1 MELRKKEVDMSL
13 KNKGRGRTRSVI
25 FKVLSWAFGIPLA
38 LIAIAALACVWLHAT
53 ADLGEPEFVPSQ
65 VPVVQVNDSLRRWGS
80 SSLRIDPDG
89 LYEMRVYGGPF
100 ERGEAIGKLGED
112 LLYQQEKAFADK
124 LFEMVPS
131 SRYRAFLHYFITI
144 FNRRMGAS
152 VPLEYRQEIKAMS
165 ASCTHEFDEF
175 GSPYERQMQYHSAHD
190 IGHVMQDYMLVGCTS
205 FAVWGRES
213 ADSSLLM
220 ARNFDF
226 YMGEE
231 FAKNKLVLFEKPDSG
246 YAYVSVTWPGMLG
259 VVSGMN
265 TQGLAVTIN
274 ASKLEV
280 PSSSATP
287 ISILVKSIL
296 QYASNI
302 EEAETIAAS
311 FKTFVCESILVGSAN
326 DGRAVIIEKTP
337 SAMGI
342 YSPEGDYASSRMT
355 AASSA
360 NMVSQL
366 GGAVES
372 VRQGVASPSAAD
384 VSSHGCGS
392 GTGRL
397 ADFSYGNSAAS
408 SGKAAESVRRGV
420 ASSSTAE
427 GSSHGCGSGT
437 GWLADSSSGDSVASS
452 GKAAESVRRGV
463 VSSSAADVSSHG
475 CGSGTGWLADFSSGN
490 SVTSSSGAVESVRQG
505 VASSSTAN
513 VATHGC
519 GSGSGRLAD
528 FSSGNSA
535 ASSGGASAVT
545 RIICTNHYQSDRF
558 RDDPVNVEN
567 IRVSDSGYRY
577 RRVQQL
583 LDSLGSI
590 DYLKAAAVLRDIRGV
605 DGEDVGYCNDL
616 SINQMLAMHSVIF
629 KPAEKKIWVSTSPW
643 QFGKFVCFDLDEVF
657 GEEGLSTRS
666 VRGDGLSDS
675 AAHFT
680 GVPGQATHSGSRN
693 LSSGEESAHFAS
705 VDVNQRTCGAGSA
718 SHLDSRSL
726 SSGEESAH
734 FTRVDVNQRTCGSGS
749 ARHLVCTLAVDSGFS
764 DDEMSIPAD
773 KFLETEAFRNVLKF
787 KAMQQTLV
795 TASKSRREVPADS
808 LALFVSWNPSY
819 YGTYVSVAS
828 YLESLG
834 KNAEADEYYRRA
846 LTCPMKLSERQHLE
860 TRLRGR

>member
-1 MELRKKEVDMSL
+1 MSS
-13 KNKGRGRTRSVI
+13 KNKGRTRTRSVI

-65 VPVVQVNDSLRRWGS
+65 VPMVQVNDSLRRWGS

-89 LYEMRVYGGPF
+89 LYEMRVCGGPF
-100 ERGEAIGKLGED
+100 ERGEAIGKLGAD

-144 FNRRMGAS
+144 FNRRLGAS

-165 ASCTHEFDEF
+165 ASCTHEFDDF

-231 FAKNKLVLFEKPDSG
+231 FAKNKLVLFEQPDSG

-302 EEAETIAAS
+302 EEAETIASS

-342 YSPEGDYASSRMT
+342 YSPEGGSESSSMT
-355 AASSA
+355 
-360 NMVSQL
+360 
-366 GGAVES
+366 
-372 VRQGVASPSAAD
+372 
-384 VSSHGCGS
+384 
-392 GTGRL
+392 
-397 ADFSYGNSAAS
+397 
-408 SGKAAESVRRGV
+408 V
-420 ASSSTAE
+420 ASSSTAD
-427 GSSHGCGSGT
+427 GASHGC
-437 GWLADSSSGDSVASS
+437 D
-452 GKAAESVRRGV
+452 
-463 VSSSAADVSSHG
+463 
-475 CGSGTGWLADFSSGN
+475 
-490 SVTSSSGAVESVRQG
+490 
-505 VASSSTAN
+505 
-513 VATHGC
+513 
-519 GSGSGRLAD
+519 SGSGRLAD

-535 ASSGGASAVT
+535 ASLDEASVVT
-545 RIICTNHYQSDRF
+545 RVICTNHYQSDRF

-657 GEEGLSTRS
+657 GE
-666 VRGDGLSDS
+666 GDESRNSSSEHAQL
-675 AAHFT
+675 T
-680 GVPGQATHSGSRN
+680 GV
-693 LSSGEESAHFAS
+693 L
-705 VDVNQRTCGAGSA
+705 
-718 SHLDSRSL
+718 
-726 SSGEESAH
+726 
-734 FTRVDVNQRTCGSGS
+734 GS
-749 ARHLVCTLAVDSGFS
+749 ARHFGCTLAGDSGFS

-787 KAMQQTLV
+787 KAMQQTLA

-846 LTCPMKLSERQHLE
+846 LSCPMKLSERQHLE

>member
-1 MELRKKEVDMSL
+1 MSL

-89 LYEMRVYGGPF
+89 LYEMRVCGGPF

-302 EEAETIAAS
+302 EEAETIASS

-342 YSPEGDYASSRMT
+342 YSLDGDYASSRMT
-355 AASSA
+355 TASSA

-384 VSSHGCGS
+384 GSPHGCGS

-397 ADFSYGNSAAS
+397 ADS
-408 SGKAAESVRRGV
+408 
-420 ASSSTAE
+420 
-427 GSSHGCGSGT
+427 
-437 GWLADSSSGDSVASS
+437 
-452 GKAAESVRRGV
+452 
-463 VSSSAADVSSHG
+463 
-475 CGSGTGWLADFSSGN
+475 
-490 SVTSSSGAVESVRQG
+490 
-505 VASSSTAN
+505 
-513 VATHGC
+513 
-519 GSGSGRLAD
+519 
-528 FSSGNSA
+528 SSGNSA

-577 RRVQQL
+577 KRVQQL

-705 VDVNQRTCGAGSA
+705 VDV
-718 SHLDSRSL
+718 D
-726 SSGEESAH
+726 
-734 FTRVDVNQRTCGSGS
+734 QRTCGSGS
-749 ARHLVCTLAVDSGFS
+749 ARRLRCTLAGDSGFS

-787 KAMQQTLV
+787 KAMQQTLA

-860 TRLRGR
+860 TQLRGR

>member
-1 MELRKKEVDMSL
+1 MSL

-89 LYEMRVYGGPF
+89 LYEMRVCGGPF

-302 EEAETIAAS
+302 EEAETIASS

-342 YSPEGDYASSRMT
+342 YSLDGDYASSRMT
-355 AASSA
+355 TASSA

-384 VSSHGCGS
+384 GSPHGCGS

-397 ADFSYGNSAAS
+397 ADS
-408 SGKAAESVRRGV
+408 
-420 ASSSTAE
+420 
-427 GSSHGCGSGT
+427 
-437 GWLADSSSGDSVASS
+437 
-452 GKAAESVRRGV
+452 
-463 VSSSAADVSSHG
+463 
-475 CGSGTGWLADFSSGN
+475 
-490 SVTSSSGAVESVRQG
+490 
-505 VASSSTAN
+505 
-513 VATHGC
+513 
-519 GSGSGRLAD
+519 
-528 FSSGNSA
+528 SSGNSA

-705 VDVNQRTCGAGSA
+705 VDVDQRTCEAGSA

-734 FTRVDVNQRTCGSGS
+734 FARVDVDQRTCGAGSASHSDSRNLSSCDDCAHFASVDVDQRTCGAGS
-749 ARHLVCTLAVDSGFS
+749 ARHLGCTLVGDSGFS

-787 KAMQQTLV
+787 KAMQQTLA

-860 TRLRGR
+860 TQLRGR

>member
-89 LYEMRVYGGPF
+89 LYEMRVCGSPF

-302 EEAETIAAS
+302 EEAETIASS

-342 YSPEGDYASSRMT
+342 YSPDGDYASSRMT
-355 AASSA
+355 
-360 NMVSQL
+360 
-366 GGAVES
+366 
-372 VRQGVASPSAAD
+372 
-384 VSSHGCGS
+384 
-392 GTGRL
+392 
-397 ADFSYGNSAAS
+397 
-408 SGKAAESVRRGV
+408 
-420 ASSSTAE
+420 
-427 GSSHGCGSGT
+427 
-437 GWLADSSSGDSVASS
+437 
-452 GKAAESVRRGV
+452 
-463 VSSSAADVSSHG
+463 
-475 CGSGTGWLADFSSGN
+475 
-490 SVTSSSGAVESVRQG
+490 
-505 VASSSTAN
+505 
-513 VATHGC
+513 
-519 GSGSGRLAD
+519 
-528 FSSGNSA
+528 A

-666 VRGDGLSDS
+666 VSADGLSDS

-693 LSSGEESAHFAS
+693 LSSGEESAHF
-705 VDVNQRTCGAGSA
+705 
-718 SHLDSRSL
+718 
-726 SSGEESAH
+726 
-734 FTRVDVNQRTCGSGS
+734 TRVDVNQRTCGSGS
-749 ARHLVCTLAVDSGFS
+749 ASHSDSRSLSSGEESVHVASVDVDQRTCGSGSASHSDSRNLSSCDDCAHFARVDVDQRTCEAGSASHSDSMSLSSCEESAHVASVDVNQRTYGSGSARHSGCTLAGDSGFS

-860 TRLRGR
+860 TQLRGR

>member
-1 MELRKKEVDMSL
+1 MSS

-89 LYEMRVYGGPF
+89 LYEMRVCGGPF
-100 ERGEAIGKLGED
+100 ERGEAIGKLGAD

-144 FNRRMGAS
+144 FNRRLGAS

-165 ASCTHEFDEF
+165 ASCTHEFDGF
-175 GSPYERQMQYHSAHD
+175 GNPYERQMQYHSAHD

-213 ADSSLLM
+213 ADSSLLI

-265 TQGLAVTIN
+265 TEGLAVTIN

-337 SAMGI
+337 SAMDV
-342 YSPEGDYASSRMT
+342 YSTCLSSSDKMD
-355 AASSA
+355 SS
-360 NMVSQL
+360 L
-366 GGAVES
+366 DEAVES
-372 VRQGVASPSAAD
+372 
-384 VSSHGCGS
+384 C
-392 GTGRL
+392 
-397 ADFSYGNSAAS
+397 
-408 SGKAAESVRRGV
+408 RRGV
-420 ASSSTAE
+420 ASSSATYGFTTE
-427 GSSHGCGSGT
+427 CGPQSGL
-437 GWLADSSSGDSVASS
+437 LADCS
-452 GKAAESVRRGV
+452 
-463 VSSSAADVSSHG
+463 VSSRGEAV
-475 CGSGTGWLADFSSGN
+475 GSC
-490 SVTSSSGAVESVRQG
+490 RQG
-505 VASSSTAN
+505 VASST
-513 VATHGC
+513 
-519 GSGSGRLAD
+519 
-528 FSSGNSA
+528 
-535 ASSGGASAVT
+535 ASSVSSLDEASAVN
-545 RIICTNHYQSDRF
+545 RVICTNHYQSDRF

-657 GEEGLSTRS
+657 GE
-666 VRGDGLSDS
+666 GDESSNSSSEYAQL
-675 AAHFT
+675 T
-680 GVPGQATHSGSRN
+680 GV
-693 LSSGEESAHFAS
+693 
-705 VDVNQRTCGAGSA
+705 
-718 SHLDSRSL
+718 
-726 SSGEESAH
+726 
-734 FTRVDVNQRTCGSGS
+734 SGS
-749 ARHLVCTLAVDSGFS
+749 ARHFGLTLAGDSGFS

-773 KFLETEAFRNVLKF
+773 KFLETEAFRNILKF
-787 KAMQQTLV
+787 KAMQQTLA

-819 YGTYVSVAS
+819 YGTYVAVAT

-834 KNAEADEYYRRA
+834 KISDADDYYRRA
-846 LTCPMKLSERQHLE
+846 LSCPMKLSERQHLE
-860 TRLRGR
+860 TRLNGR

>member
-1 MELRKKEVDMSL
+1 MSL

-89 LYEMRVYGGPF
+89 LYEMRVCGGPF

-165 ASCTHEFDEF
+165 ASCTHEFDDF

-337 SAMGI
+337 SAMGF
-342 YSPEGDYASSRMT
+342 YSPEGDSESSRMT

-372 VRQGVASPSAAD
+372 VRQGVASSSAAD
-384 VSSHGCGS
+384 GSPHGCGS

-397 ADFSYGNSAAS
+397 ADS
-408 SGKAAESVRRGV
+408 
-420 ASSSTAE
+420 
-427 GSSHGCGSGT
+427 
-437 GWLADSSSGDSVASS
+437 
-452 GKAAESVRRGV
+452 
-463 VSSSAADVSSHG
+463 
-475 CGSGTGWLADFSSGN
+475 
-490 SVTSSSGAVESVRQG
+490 
-505 VASSSTAN
+505 
-513 VATHGC
+513 
-519 GSGSGRLAD
+519 
-528 FSSGNSA
+528 SSGNSA
-535 ASSGGASAVT
+535 ASLGEASVVT
-545 RIICTNHYQSDRF
+545 RVICTNHYQSDRF

-657 GEEGLSTRS
+657 GEEGLSTRGVS
-666 VRGDGLSDS
+666 GDGLSDS

-680 GVPGQATHSGSRN
+680 GVSGQATHSGSRN
-693 LSSGEESAHFAS
+693 LSSGEESVHVAS

-749 ARHLVCTLAVDSGFS
+749 ASHLGCTLVGDSGFS

-787 KAMQQTLV
+787 KSMQQTLV

-860 TRLRGR
+860 TQLRGR

>member
-1 MELRKKEVDMSL
+1 MSS
-13 KNKGRGRTRSVI
+13 KNKGRTRTRSVI

-65 VPVVQVNDSLRRWGS
+65 VPVVQVNDSLRLWGS

-89 LYEMRVYGGPF
+89 LYEMRVCGGPF

-144 FNRRMGAS
+144 FNRRLGAS

-165 ASCTHEFDEF
+165 ASCTHEFDDF

-205 FAVWGRES
+205 FAVLGRES

-265 TQGLAVTIN
+265 TEGLAVTIN

-302 EEAETIAAS
+302 EEAEKIAAS

-342 YSPEGDYASSRMT
+342 YSPEGGSESSRMT
-355 AASSA
+355 AASS
-360 NMVSQL
+360 
-366 GGAVES
+366 
-372 VRQGVASPSAAD
+372 SAAD
-384 VSSHGCGS
+384 GASHGCGP
-392 GTGRL
+392 
-397 ADFSYGNSAAS
+397 
-408 SGKAAESVRRGV
+408 
-420 ASSSTAE
+420 
-427 GSSHGCGSGT
+427 
-437 GWLADSSSGDSVASS
+437 
-452 GKAAESVRRGV
+452 
-463 VSSSAADVSSHG
+463 
-475 CGSGTGWLADFSSGN
+475 
-490 SVTSSSGAVESVRQG
+490 
-505 VASSSTAN
+505 
-513 VATHGC
+513 
-519 GSGSGRLAD
+519 GSGRLAD

-535 ASSGGASAVT
+535 ASSGGASSSVRQGVASSSAADVSSHECGSGTGWLADSSSENSAASLRGTSAVT

-558 RDDPVNVEN
+558 RNDPVNVEN

-590 DYLKAAAVLRDIRGV
+590 DYLKAAAVLRDISGV

-629 KPAEKKIWVSTSPW
+629 KPDEKKIWVSTSPW

-657 GEEGLSTRS
+657 GEWGLSTRG

-680 GVPGQATHSGSRN
+680 GVSGQATHSGYRN

-705 VDVNQRTCGAGSA
+705 VDVDQRVYGSGSA
-718 SHLDSRSL
+718 SHL
-726 SSGEESAH
+726 G
-734 FTRVDVNQRTCGSGS
+734 
-749 ARHLVCTLAVDSGFS
+749 CTLFGDSEFS

-773 KFLETEAFRNVLKF
+773 KFLETEAFRNILKF

-834 KNAEADEYYRRA
+834 KNAEADEYYLRA

>member
-1 MELRKKEVDMSL
+1 MSS
-13 KNKGRGRTRSVI
+13 KNKGRTRTRSVI

-38 LIAIAALACVWLHAT
+38 LIAIAALACVCLHAT
-53 ADLGEPEFVPSQ
+53 ADLGEPEFVPTQ

-80 SSLRIDPDG
+80 STLRIDPDG
-89 LYEMRVYGGPF
+89 LYEMRVCGGPF
-100 ERGEAIGKLGED
+100 ERGEAIGKLGAD

-144 FNRRMGAS
+144 FNRRLGAS

-342 YSPEGDYASSRMT
+342 YSPVGGSESSRMT
-355 AASSA
+355 VASSA
-360 NMVSQL
+360 NMDSSL
-366 GGAVES
+366 DGAVES
-372 VRQGVASPSAAD
+372 VRQGVSSSSAAD
-384 VSSHGCGS
+384 GASHVCGS
-392 GTGRL
+392 GTGCL
-397 ADFSYGNSAAS
+397 S
-408 SGKAAESVRRGV
+408 
-420 ASSSTAE
+420 
-427 GSSHGCGSGT
+427 
-437 GWLADSSSGDSVASS
+437 DSSPESSVAS
-452 GKAAESVRRGV
+452 
-463 VSSSAADVSSHG
+463 
-475 CGSGTGWLADFSSGN
+475 L
-490 SVTSSSGAVESVRQG
+490 
-505 VASSSTAN
+505 
-513 VATHGC
+513 
-519 GSGSGRLAD
+519 
-528 FSSGNSA
+528 
-535 ASSGGASAVT
+535 GGASAVT

-657 GEEGLSTRS
+657 GE
-666 VRGDGLSDS
+666 GDASRNSFSEYAQL
-675 AAHFT
+675 T
-680 GVPGQATHSGSRN
+680 GVSGTATHSDSKN
-693 LSSGEESAHFAS
+693 QSSGEESTLFAS
-705 VDVNQRTCGAGSA
+705 VDVNQRVCGAGSA
-718 SHLDSRSL
+718 THSDSRSL

-734 FTRVDVNQRTCGSGS
+734 FARVDVDQRTCEAGS
-749 ARHLVCTLAVDSGFS
+749 ACHFGCTLAGDSGFS

-773 KFLETEAFRNVLKF
+773 KFLRTEAFRNVLKF

-819 YGTYVSVAS
+819 YGTYVAVAT

-834 KNAEADEYYRRA
+834 KISEADEYYRRA
-846 LTCPMKLSERQHLE
+846 LSCPMKLSERQHLE
-860 TRLRGR
+860 TRLNGR

>member
-1 MELRKKEVDMSL
+1 MSL
-13 KNKGRGRTRSVI
+13 KNKGRTRTRSVI

-89 LYEMRVYGGPF
+89 LYEMRVCGGPF
-100 ERGEAIGKLGED
+100 ERGEAIGKLGAD
-112 LLYQQEKAFADK
+112 LLYQQEKAFANK

-144 FNRRMGAS
+144 FNRRLGAS

-165 ASCTHEFDEF
+165 ASCTHEFDDF

-337 SAMGI
+337 SAMDV
-342 YSPEGDYASSRMT
+342 YST
-355 AASSA
+355 C
-360 NMVSQL
+360 L
-366 GGAVES
+366 
-372 VRQGVASPSAAD
+372 
-384 VSSHGCGS
+384 
-392 GTGRL
+392 
-397 ADFSYGNSAAS
+397 
-408 SGKAAESVRRGV
+408 
-420 ASSSTAE
+420 SSSDKM
-427 GSSHGCGSGT
+427 
-437 GWLADSSSGDSVASS
+437 DSSLD
-452 GKAAESVRRGV
+452 E
-463 VSSSAADVSSHG
+463 
-475 CGSGTGWLADFSSGN
+475 
-490 SVTSSSGAVESVRQG
+490 
-505 VASSSTAN
+505 
-513 VATHGC
+513 
-519 GSGSGRLAD
+519 
-528 FSSGNSA
+528 
-535 ASSGGASAVT
+535 AVT

-583 LDSLGSI
+583 LDSLGTI

-605 DGEDVGYCNDL
+605 DGENVGYCNDL

-657 GEEGLSTRS
+657 GE
-666 VRGDGLSDS
+666 GDASRNSSSEYAQL
-675 AAHFT
+675 T
-680 GVPGQATHSGSRN
+680 GVSGSATHSDSEN
-693 LSSGEESAHFAS
+693 QSSGEESAHFAR
-705 VDVNQRTCGAGSA
+705 VDVDQRTCEAGSA
-718 SHLDSRSL
+718 THSDSRSL

-734 FTRVDVNQRTCGSGS
+734 FARVDVDHRICGAGS
-749 ARHLVCTLAVDSGFS
+749 ARHFGCTLARDSGFS

-773 KFLETEAFRNVLKF
+773 KFLGTEAFRNVLKF
-787 KAMQQTLV
+787 KAMQQMLA
-795 TASKSRREVPADS
+795 TASKSRREVPSDS

-828 YLESLG
+828 YLEYLG
-834 KNAEADEYYRRA
+834 KNAEADDYYRRA

>member
-1 MELRKKEVDMSL
+1 MSL

-89 LYEMRVYGGPF
+89 LYEMRVCGGPF

-337 SAMGI
+337 SAMGV
-342 YSPEGDYASSRMT
+342 YSPGGGSEFGRMT
-355 AASSA
+355 VASSA

-372 VRQGVASPSAAD
+372 VRQGVA
-384 VSSHGCGS
+384 
-392 GTGRL
+392 
-397 ADFSYGNSAAS
+397 
-408 SGKAAESVRRGV
+408 
-420 ASSSTAE
+420 
-427 GSSHGCGSGT
+427 
-437 GWLADSSSGDSVASS
+437 
-452 GKAAESVRRGV
+452 
-463 VSSSAADVSSHG
+463 SSSAADVSSHG
-475 CGSGTGWLADFSSGN
+475 CGSGTGWLADFSSGD
-490 SVTSSSGAVESVRQG
+490 S
-505 VASSSTAN
+505 VAS
-513 VATHGC
+513 
-519 GSGSGRLAD
+519 LD
-528 FSSGNSA
+528 E
-535 ASSGGASAVT
+535 ASVVT
-545 RIICTNHYQSDRF
+545 RVICTNHYQSDRF

-657 GEEGLSTRS
+657 GEEGLSTRGVS
-666 VRGDGLSDS
+666 GDGLSDS

-693 LSSGEESAHFAS
+693 LSSGEESAHFAR
-705 VDVNQRTCGAGSA
+705 VDVDQRTCGSGSA

-726 SSGEESAH
+726 SSGDDCAH
-734 FTRVDVNQRTCGSGS
+734 FARVDVDQRTCGAGS
-749 ARHLVCTLAVDSGFS
+749 ASHLGCTLVGDSGFS

-773 KFLETEAFRNVLKF
+773 KFLGTEAFRNVLKF
-787 KAMQQTLV
+787 KAMQQTLA

>member
-1 MELRKKEVDMSL
+1 MSL

-89 LYEMRVYGGPF
+89 LYEMRVCGGPF

-337 SAMGI
+337 SAMGV
-342 YSPEGDYASSRMT
+342 YSPEGGYASSRMT
-355 AASSA
+355 TASSA

-366 GGAVES
+366 GGAVGS

-384 VSSHGCGS
+384 GSPHGCGS

-397 ADFSYGNSAAS
+397 ADFS
-408 SGKAAESVRRGV
+408 
-420 ASSSTAE
+420 
-427 GSSHGCGSGT
+427 
-437 GWLADSSSGDSVASS
+437 
-452 GKAAESVRRGV
+452 
-463 VSSSAADVSSHG
+463 
-475 CGSGTGWLADFSSGN
+475 
-490 SVTSSSGAVESVRQG
+490 
-505 VASSSTAN
+505 
-513 VATHGC
+513 
-519 GSGSGRLAD
+519 
-528 FSSGNSA
+528 SGNSA
-535 ASSGGASAVT
+535 ASLDEASVVT
-545 RIICTNHYQSDRF
+545 RVICTNHYQSDRF

-657 GEEGLSTRS
+657 GEEGLSTRGVS
-666 VRGDGLSDS
+666 GDGLSDS

-680 GVPGQATHSGSRN
+680 GVSGQATHSGSRN
-693 LSSGEESAHFAS
+693 LSSGEESVHVAS

-749 ARHLVCTLAVDSGFS
+749 ASHLGCTLVGDSGFS

-787 KAMQQTLV
+787 KSMQQTLV

-860 TRLRGR
+860 TQLRGR

>member
-1 MELRKKEVDMSL
+1 MSS
-13 KNKGRGRTRSVI
+13 KNKGRTRTRSVI

-89 LYEMRVYGGPF
+89 LYEMRVCGGPF

-165 ASCTHEFDEF
+165 ASCTHEFDDF

-342 YSPEGDYASSRMT
+342 YSPDRDYASSRMT

-384 VSSHGCGS
+384 GSPHGCGS

-397 ADFSYGNSAAS
+397 ADFS
-408 SGKAAESVRRGV
+408 
-420 ASSSTAE
+420 
-427 GSSHGCGSGT
+427 
-437 GWLADSSSGDSVASS
+437 SGDRAASS

-475 CGSGTGWLADFSSGN
+475 CGSGTGWLADFSSGS
-490 SVTSSSGAVESVRQG
+490 SVTSSGGAVESVRQG

-657 GEEGLSTRS
+657 GEEGLSTRGVS
-666 VRGDGLSDS
+666 ADGLSDS

-705 VDVNQRTCGAGSA
+705 VDVDQRTCGAGSA
-718 SHLDSRSL
+718 SHSDSRNL
-726 SSGEESAH
+726 SSCDDCAH
-734 FTRVDVNQRTCGSGS
+734 FTRADVNQRTCEAGSASHSDSMSLSSCEESAHVASVDVDQRTYGSGS
-749 ARHLVCTLAVDSGFS
+749 ARHSGCTLAGDSGFS

-834 KNAEADEYYRRA
+834 KKAEADEYYRRA

-860 TRLRGR
+860 TQLRGR

>member
-1 MELRKKEVDMSL
+1 MSL
-13 KNKGRGRTRSVI
+13 KNKGRTRTRSVI

-89 LYEMRVYGGPF
+89 LYEMRVCGGPF

-342 YSPEGDYASSRMT
+342 YSPEGGYASSRMT

-360 NMVSQL
+360 NMDSSL
-366 GGAVES
+366 GGPVES
-372 VRQGVASPSAAD
+372 VRQ
-384 VSSHGCGS
+384 
-392 GTGRL
+392 
-397 ADFSYGNSAAS
+397 
-408 SGKAAESVRRGV
+408 
-420 ASSSTAE
+420 
-427 GSSHGCGSGT
+427 
-437 GWLADSSSGDSVASS
+437 
-452 GKAAESVRRGV
+452 GV
-463 VSSSAADVSSHG
+463 VSSSAADGSPHG

-490 SVTSSSGAVESVRQG
+490 S
-505 VASSSTAN
+505 
-513 VATHGC
+513 
-519 GSGSGRLAD
+519 
-528 FSSGNSA
+528 A
-535 ASSGGASAVT
+535 ASLDEASVVT
-545 RIICTNHYQSDRF
+545 RVICTNHYQSDRF

-657 GEEGLSTRS
+657 GEEGLSTRGVS
-666 VRGDGLSDS
+666 GDGLSDS

-693 LSSGEESAHFAS
+693 LSSGEESVHVASVDVDQRTCGAGSASHSDSRNLSSGEESAHFTR
-705 VDVNQRTCGAGSA
+705 VDVNQRTCGSGSA

-749 ARHLVCTLAVDSGFS
+749 ASHLGCTLVGDSGFS

-787 KAMQQTLV
+787 KSMQQTLV

-860 TRLRGR
+860 TQLRGR

>member
-1 MELRKKEVDMSL
+1 MSL

-89 LYEMRVYGGPF
+89 LYEMRVCGGPF

-302 EEAETIAAS
+302 EEAETIASS

-342 YSPEGDYASSRMT
+342 YSLDGDYASSRMT
-355 AASSA
+355 TASSA

-384 VSSHGCGS
+384 GSPHGCGS

-397 ADFSYGNSAAS
+397 ADS
-408 SGKAAESVRRGV
+408 
-420 ASSSTAE
+420 
-427 GSSHGCGSGT
+427 
-437 GWLADSSSGDSVASS
+437 
-452 GKAAESVRRGV
+452 
-463 VSSSAADVSSHG
+463 
-475 CGSGTGWLADFSSGN
+475 
-490 SVTSSSGAVESVRQG
+490 
-505 VASSSTAN
+505 
-513 VATHGC
+513 
-519 GSGSGRLAD
+519 
-528 FSSGNSA
+528 SSGNSA

-545 RIICTNHYQSDRF
+545 RIICTNHYQSDGF

-693 LSSGEESAHFAS
+693 LSSGEESVHVAS
-705 VDVNQRTCGAGSA
+705 VDVDQRTCEAGSASHSDSRNLSSCDDCAHFARVDVDQRTCGAGSA
-718 SHLDSRSL
+718 SHSDSRNL
-726 SSGEESAH
+726 SSCDDCAH
-734 FTRVDVNQRTCGSGS
+734 FASVDVDQRTCGAGS
-749 ARHLVCTLAVDSGFS
+749 ARHLGCTLVGDSGFS

-787 KAMQQTLV
+787 KAMQQTLA

-860 TRLRGR
+860 TQLRGR

>member
-1 MELRKKEVDMSL
+1 MSS
-13 KNKGRGRTRSVI
+13 KNKGRTRTRSVI

-89 LYEMRVYGGPF
+89 LYEMRVCGGPF
-100 ERGEAIGKLGED
+100 ERGEAIGKLGAD

-131 SRYRAFLHYFITI
+131 SRYRTFLHYFITI
-144 FNRRMGAS
+144 FNRRLGAS

-342 YSPEGDYASSRMT
+342 YSPEGGSESSRMT
-355 AASSA
+355 VASSA
-360 NMVSQL
+360 NMDSSL
-366 GGAVES
+366 DGAVES
-372 VRQGVASPSAAD
+372 VRQGVVSSSAAD
-384 VSSHGCGS
+384 
-392 GTGRL
+392 
-397 ADFSYGNSAAS
+397 
-408 SGKAAESVRRGV
+408 
-420 ASSSTAE
+420 
-427 GSSHGCGSGT
+427 GSSHGCGSETRPSPWFESCRNYG
-437 GWLADSSSGDSVASS
+437 ASH
-452 GKAAESVRRGV
+452 V
-463 VSSSAADVSSHG
+463 
-475 CGSGTGWLADFSSGN
+475 CGSGTGCLSDSSPE
-490 SVTSSSGAVESVRQG
+490 SS
-505 VASSSTAN
+505 VAS
-513 VATHGC
+513 
-519 GSGSGRLAD
+519 L
-528 FSSGNSA
+528 
-535 ASSGGASAVT
+535 GGASAVT
-545 RIICTNHYQSDRF
+545 RVICTNHYQSDRF
-558 RDDPVNVEN
+558 RNDPVNVEN

-629 KPAEKKIWVSTSPW
+629 KPDEKKIWVSTSPW
-643 QFGKFVCFDLDEVF
+643 QFGKFVCFDLDEIF
-657 GEEGLSTRS
+657 GEEGCPRKSRLEVENKCSDEADYPCNSPKVDEPLVDWDS
-666 VRGDGLSDS
+666 VADDS
-675 AAHFT
+675 FIDDD
-680 GVPGQATHSGSRN
+680 
-693 LSSGEESAHFAS
+693 S
-705 VDVNQRTCGAGSA
+705 VVNA
-718 SHLDSRSL
+718 
-726 SSGEESAH
+726 
-734 FTRVDVNQRTCGSGS
+734 
-749 ARHLVCTLAVDSGFS
+749 GFS

-787 KAMQQTLV
+787 KAMQQTLA
-795 TASKSRREVPADS
+795 TASKSSREVPADS
-808 LALFVSWNPSY
+808 LSLFVSWNPSY

-846 LTCPMKLSERQHLE
+846 LSCPMKLSERQHLE

>member
-1 MELRKKEVDMSL
+1 MSS
-13 KNKGRGRTRSVI
+13 KNKGRGRNRSVI

-53 ADLGEPEFVPSQ
+53 ADLGEPEFVSSQ
-65 VPVVQVNDSLRRWGS
+65 IPVVQVNDSLRRWGS

-100 ERGEAIGKLGED
+100 ERGEAIGKLGAD

-144 FNRRMGAS
+144 FNRRLGAS

-205 FAVWGRES
+205 FAVWGKES

-302 EEAETIAAS
+302 EEAETIAES

-342 YSPEGDYASSRMT
+342 YSPEGGSESSRMT
-355 AASSA
+355 VAYSA
-360 NMVSQL
+360 NMDFSL
-366 GGAVES
+366 DEAVES
-372 VRQGVASPSAAD
+372 VRQGVAPSSAAD
-384 VSSHGCGS
+384 GASHGCGS
-392 GTGRL
+392 WTGRL
-397 ADFSYGNSAAS
+397 
-408 SGKAAESVRRGV
+408 
-420 ASSSTAE
+420 T
-427 GSSHGCGSGT
+427 
-437 GWLADSSSGDSVASS
+437 DSSESSVAS
-452 GKAAESVRRGV
+452 A
-463 VSSSAADVSSHG
+463 
-475 CGSGTGWLADFSSGN
+475 
-490 SVTSSSGAVESVRQG
+490 
-505 VASSSTAN
+505 
-513 VATHGC
+513 
-519 GSGSGRLAD
+519 
-528 FSSGNSA
+528 
-535 ASSGGASAVT
+535 GGASAVT
-545 RIICTNHYQSDRF
+545 RVICTNHYQSDRF

-583 LDSLGSI
+583 LDSLGTI

-657 GEEGLSTRS
+657 GDEGLSSRD

-675 AAHFT
+675 AAHFI
-680 GVPGQATHSGSRN
+680 GVSGQTTHSDSRN
-693 LSSGEESAHFAS
+693 IYSGEESAHFAR

-718 SHLDSRSL
+718 
-726 SSGEESAH
+726 
-734 FTRVDVNQRTCGSGS
+734 
-749 ARHLVCTLAVDSGFS
+749 RHLGCTLVGDSGFS

-787 KAMQQTLV
+787 KAMQQTLA

-860 TRLRGR
+860 TRLCGR

>member
-1 MELRKKEVDMSL
+1 MSS
-13 KNKGRGRTRSVI
+13 KNKGRGGNRSVI

-89 LYEMRVYGGPF
+89 LYEMRVCGGPF
-100 ERGEAIGKLGED
+100 ERGEAIGKLGAD

-131 SRYRAFLHYFITI
+131 RRYRAFLHYFITI
-144 FNRRMGAS
+144 FNRRLGAS

-165 ASCTHEFDEF
+165 ASCTHEFDDF

-205 FAVWGRES
+205 FAVWGKES

-265 TQGLAVTIN
+265 TEGLAVTIN

-302 EEAETIAAS
+302 EEAEKIAAS

-337 SAMGI
+337 SEMGA
-342 YSPEGDYASSRMT
+342 YAS
-355 AASSA
+355 
-360 NMVSQL
+360 
-366 GGAVES
+366 
-372 VRQGVASPSAAD
+372 
-384 VSSHGCGS
+384 
-392 GTGRL
+392 
-397 ADFSYGNSAAS
+397 
-408 SGKAAESVRRGV
+408 
-420 ASSSTAE
+420 
-427 GSSHGCGSGT
+427 
-437 GWLADSSSGDSVASS
+437 GDARV
-452 GKAAESVRRGV
+452 
-463 VSSSAADVSSHG
+463 
-475 CGSGTGWLADFSSGN
+475 
-490 SVTSSSGAVESVRQG
+490 
-505 VASSSTAN
+505 
-513 VATHGC
+513 
-519 GSGSGRLAD
+519 
-528 FSSGNSA
+528 
-535 ASSGGASAVT
+535 
-545 RIICTNHYQSDRF
+545 ICTNHYQSDRF

-583 LDSLGSI
+583 LDSLGTI

-657 GEEGLSTRS
+657 GEEGVLA
-666 VRGDGLSDS
+666 GD
-675 AAHFT
+675 A
-680 GVPGQATHSGSRN
+680 
-693 LSSGEESAHFAS
+693 
-705 VDVNQRTCGAGSA
+705 
-718 SHLDSRSL
+718 
-726 SSGEESAH
+726 
-734 FTRVDVNQRTCGSGS
+734 
-749 ARHLVCTLAVDSGFS
+749 GFS

-773 KFLETEAFRNVLKF
+773 KFLESEAFRNVLKF

-808 LALFVSWNPSY
+808 LSLFVSWNPSY
-819 YGTYVSVAS
+819 YGTYVAVAS

-834 KNAEADEYYRRA
+834 KTAEAAEYYRRA

-860 TRLRGR
+860 TRLRGS

>member
-1 MELRKKEVDMSL
+1 MSS
-13 KNKGRGRTRSVI
+13 KNKGRTRTRSVI

-89 LYEMRVYGGPF
+89 LYEMRVCGGPF

-144 FNRRMGAS
+144 FNRRLGAS

-326 DGRAVIIEKTP
+326 DGRAVVIEKTP

-342 YSPEGDYASSRMT
+342 YSPEGVSESSRMT
-355 AASSA
+355 VASSA
-360 NMVSQL
+360 NILSSL
-366 GGAVES
+366 DGAVES
-372 VRQGVASPSAAD
+372 VRQGVSSSSAAD
-384 VSSHGCGS
+384 GSSHVCGS

-397 ADFSYGNSAAS
+397 ADS
-408 SGKAAESVRRGV
+408 
-420 ASSSTAE
+420 
-427 GSSHGCGSGT
+427 
-437 GWLADSSSGDSVASS
+437 
-452 GKAAESVRRGV
+452 
-463 VSSSAADVSSHG
+463 
-475 CGSGTGWLADFSSGN
+475 SSGN
-490 SVTSSSGAVESVRQG
+490 SV
-505 VASSSTAN
+505 AS
-513 VATHGC
+513 
-519 GSGSGRLAD
+519 L
-528 FSSGNSA
+528 
-535 ASSGGASAVT
+535 GGASAVT
-545 RIICTNHYQSDRF
+545 RVICTNHYQSDRF

-629 KPAEKKIWVSTSPW
+629 KPDEKKIWVSTSPW

-657 GEEGLSTRS
+657 GE
-666 VRGDGLSDS
+666 GDESRNSSSEYAQL
-675 AAHFT
+675 T
-680 GVPGQATHSGSRN
+680 GVSGSATHSDSKN
-693 LSSGEESAHFAS
+693 QSSGEESAPVAS
-705 VDVNQRTCGAGSA
+705 VDVNQRTYGAGSA
-718 SHLDSRSL
+718 R
-726 SSGEESAH
+726 H
-734 FTRVDVNQRTCGSGS
+734 FG
-749 ARHLVCTLAVDSGFS
+749 CTLAGDSGLS

-773 KFLETEAFRNVLKF
+773 KFLGTEAFRNILKF
-787 KAMQQTLV
+787 KAMQQSLA
-795 TASKSRREVPADS
+795 TASKSRREVPSDS

>member
-1 MELRKKEVDMSL
+1 
-13 KNKGRGRTRSVI
+13 
-25 FKVLSWAFGIPLA
+25 
-38 LIAIAALACVWLHAT
+38 
-53 ADLGEPEFVPSQ
+53 
-65 VPVVQVNDSLRRWGS
+65 
-80 SSLRIDPDG
+80 
-89 LYEMRVYGGPF
+89 MRVCGGPF
-100 ERGEAIGKLGED
+100 ERGEAIGKLGAD

-144 FNRRMGAS
+144 FNRRLGAS

-165 ASCTHEFDEF
+165 ASCTHEFDDF

-205 FAVWGRES
+205 FAVWGKES

-326 DGRAVIIEKTP
+326 DGRAVVIEKTP

-342 YSPEGDYASSRMT
+342 YSPEGCSESSRMT
-355 AASSA
+355 VASSA
-360 NMVSQL
+360 NMVSSL
-366 GGAVES
+366 GGA
-372 VRQGVASPSAAD
+372 
-384 VSSHGCGS
+384 SS
-392 GTGRL
+392 
-397 ADFSYGNSAAS
+397 
-408 SGKAAESVRRGV
+408 
-420 ASSSTAE
+420 
-427 GSSHGCGSGT
+427 
-437 GWLADSSSGDSVASS
+437 
-452 GKAAESVRRGV
+452 
-463 VSSSAADVSSHG
+463 
-475 CGSGTGWLADFSSGN
+475 
-490 SVTSSSGAVESVRQG
+490 
-505 VASSSTAN
+505 
-513 VATHGC
+513 
-519 GSGSGRLAD
+519 
-528 FSSGNSA
+528 
-535 ASSGGASAVT
+535 VT

-657 GEEGLSTRS
+657 C
-666 VRGDGLSDS
+666 D
-675 AAHFT
+675 A
-680 GVPGQATHSGSRN
+680 
-693 LSSGEESAHFAS
+693 
-705 VDVNQRTCGAGSA
+705 
-718 SHLDSRSL
+718 
-726 SSGEESAH
+726 
-734 FTRVDVNQRTCGSGS
+734 
-749 ARHLVCTLAVDSGFS
+749 GFS
-764 DDEMSIPAD
+764 DDELSIPAD

-787 KAMQQTLV
+787 KAMQLTLA

-808 LALFVSWNPSY
+808 LALFVSLNPSY

>member
-1 MELRKKEVDMSL
+1 MSS
-13 KNKGRGRTRSVI
+13 KNKGRTRTRSVI

-89 LYEMRVYGGPF
+89 LYEMRVCGGPF
-100 ERGEAIGKLGED
+100 ERGEAIGKLGAD

-144 FNRRMGAS
+144 FNRRLGAS

-213 ADSSLLM
+213 ADSSLLI

-265 TQGLAVTIN
+265 TEGLAVTIN

-337 SAMGI
+337 SDMGI
-342 YSPEGDYASSRMT
+342 YSPDGGSESSRMT
-355 AASSA
+355 VASSA
-360 NMVSQL
+360 NM
-366 GGAVES
+366 
-372 VRQGVASPSAAD
+372 
-384 VSSHGCGS
+384 
-392 GTGRL
+392 
-397 ADFSYGNSAAS
+397 
-408 SGKAAESVRRGV
+408 
-420 ASSSTAE
+420 
-427 GSSHGCGSGT
+427 
-437 GWLADSSSGDSVASS
+437 DSSLDG
-452 GKAAESVRRGV
+452 
-463 VSSSAADVSSHG
+463 
-475 CGSGTGWLADFSSGN
+475 
-490 SVTSSSGAVESVRQG
+490 
-505 VASSSTAN
+505 
-513 VATHGC
+513 
-519 GSGSGRLAD
+519 
-528 FSSGNSA
+528 
-535 ASSGGASAVT
+535 AVT
-545 RIICTNHYQSDRF
+545 RVICTNHYQSDRF
-558 RDDPVNVEN
+558 RNDPVNVEN

-605 DGEDVGYCNDL
+605 DGEEVGYCNDL

-657 GEEGLSTRS
+657 GEEGVLA
-666 VRGDGLSDS
+666 GD
-675 AAHFT
+675 A
-680 GVPGQATHSGSRN
+680 
-693 LSSGEESAHFAS
+693 
-705 VDVNQRTCGAGSA
+705 
-718 SHLDSRSL
+718 
-726 SSGEESAH
+726 
-734 FTRVDVNQRTCGSGS
+734 
-749 ARHLVCTLAVDSGFS
+749 GFS
-764 DDEMSIPAD
+764 DDELSIPAD
-773 KFLETEAFRNVLKF
+773 NFLETEAFRNVLKF
-787 KAMQQTLV
+787 KAMQQTLA

-808 LALFVSWNPSY
+808 LSLFASWNPSY
-819 YGTYVSVAS
+819 YGTYVAVAS

-834 KNAEADEYYRRA
+834 KTAEAAEYYRRA
-846 LTCPMKLSERQHLE
+846 LTCPMKLSELQHLE
-860 TRLRGR
+860 SRLRGR

>member
-1 MELRKKEVDMSL
+1 MSL

-89 LYEMRVYGGPF
+89 LYEMRVCGGPF

-246 YAYVSVTWPGMLG
+246 YAYVSVTWPGILG

-302 EEAETIAAS
+302 EEAETIASS

-342 YSPEGDYASSRMT
+342 YSLDGDYASSRMT
-355 AASSA
+355 AASYA

-372 VRQGVASPSAAD
+372 VRQGVASSSAAD
-384 VSSHGCGS
+384 
-392 GTGRL
+392 
-397 ADFSYGNSAAS
+397 
-408 SGKAAESVRRGV
+408 
-420 ASSSTAE
+420 

-437 GWLADSSSGDSVASS
+437 
-452 GKAAESVRRGV
+452 
-463 VSSSAADVSSHG
+463 
-475 CGSGTGWLADFSSGN
+475 
-490 SVTSSSGAVESVRQG
+490 
-505 VASSSTAN
+505 
-513 VATHGC
+513 
-519 GSGSGRLAD
+519 GRLAD

-577 RRVQQL
+577 KRVQQL

-605 DGEDVGYCNDL
+605 VGEDVGYCNDW

-705 VDVNQRTCGAGSA
+705 VDVDQRTCEAGSASHSDSRNLSSCDDCAHFASVDVDQRTCGAGSA
-718 SHLDSRSL
+718 
-726 SSGEESAH
+726 
-734 FTRVDVNQRTCGSGS
+734 
-749 ARHLVCTLAVDSGFS
+749 RHLGCTLVGDSGFS

-787 KAMQQTLV
+787 KAMQQTLA

-860 TRLRGR
+860 TQLRGR

>member
-1 MELRKKEVDMSL
+1 MSL
-13 KNKGRGRTRSVI
+13 KNKGRGKTRSVI

-89 LYEMRVYGGPF
+89 LYEMRVCGGPF

-337 SAMGI
+337 SAMGV
-342 YSPEGDYASSRMT
+342 YSPDGDYASSRMT
-355 AASSA
+355 TASSA
-360 NMVSQL
+360 NMDSSL
-366 GGAVES
+366 GGPVES

-384 VSSHGCGS
+384 GSPHGCGS

-397 ADFSYGNSAAS
+397 ADFSSGNSA
-408 SGKAAESVRRGV
+408 
-420 ASSSTAE
+420 
-427 GSSHGCGSGT
+427 
-437 GWLADSSSGDSVASS
+437 ASS

-475 CGSGTGWLADFSSGN
+475 CGSGTGRLADFSSES
-490 SVTSSSGAVESVRQG
+490 SVTSSGGAVESVRQG
-505 VASSSTAN
+505 LASSSTAN

-519 GSGSGRLAD
+519 GSGS
-528 FSSGNSA
+528 NSA
-535 ASSGGASAVT
+535 ASLDEASVVT
-545 RIICTNHYQSDRF
+545 RVICTNHYQSDRF

-680 GVPGQATHSGSRN
+680 GVPGQATHSDFRN
-693 LSSGEESAHFAS
+693 LSSCDDCAHFAR
-705 VDVNQRTCGAGSA
+705 VDVDQRTCEAGSA
-718 SHLDSRSL
+718 SHL
-726 SSGEESAH
+726 G
-734 FTRVDVNQRTCGSGS
+734 
-749 ARHLVCTLAVDSGFS
+749 CTLVGDSGFS

-787 KAMQQTLV
+787 KAMQQTLA

-834 KNAEADEYYRRA
+834 KKAEADEYYRRA

>member
-1 MELRKKEVDMSL
+1 MSL
-13 KNKGRGRTRSVI
+13 KNMGRGINRSVI

-65 VPVVQVNDSLRRWGS
+65 VPVVQVNDSLRQWGS

-89 LYEMRVYGGPF
+89 LYEMRVCGGPF

-144 FNRRMGAS
+144 FNRRLGAS

-165 ASCTHEFDEF
+165 ASCTHEFDDF
-175 GSPYERQMQYHSAHD
+175 GNPYERQMQYHSAHD

-205 FAVWGRES
+205 FAVWGKES

-302 EEAETIAAS
+302 EEAEKIAAS

-337 SAMGI
+337 SDMGV
-342 YSPEGDYASSRMT
+342 YAAGFSSSE
-355 AASSA
+355 SS
-360 NMVSQL
+360 L

-372 VRQGVASPSAAD
+372 GRQGVVSSSATD
-384 VSSHGCGS
+384 DSSHGCGS
-392 GTGRL
+392 GTGL
-397 ADFSYGNSAAS
+397 
-408 SGKAAESVRRGV
+408 
-420 ASSSTAE
+420 
-427 GSSHGCGSGT
+427 
-437 GWLADSSSGDSVASS
+437 LADSSSESSVAS
-452 GKAAESVRRGV
+452 A
-463 VSSSAADVSSHG
+463 
-475 CGSGTGWLADFSSGN
+475 
-490 SVTSSSGAVESVRQG
+490 
-505 VASSSTAN
+505 
-513 VATHGC
+513 
-519 GSGSGRLAD
+519 
-528 FSSGNSA
+528 
-535 ASSGGASAVT
+535 GGASAVT
-545 RIICTNHYQSDRF
+545 RVICTNHYQSDRF

-583 LDSLGSI
+583 LDSLGTI

-657 GEEGLSTRS
+657 GE
-666 VRGDGLSDS
+666 GDASRNSSSEYAQL
-675 AAHFT
+675 T
-680 GVPGQATHSGSRN
+680 GVSGSATHSDSKN
-693 LSSGEESAHFAS
+693 QSSCEASTHFAS
-705 VDVNQRTCGAGSA
+705 VDVNQR
-718 SHLDSRSL
+718 
-726 SSGEESAH
+726 
-734 FTRVDVNQRTCGSGS
+734 VYGSGS
-749 ARHLVCTLAVDSGFS
+749 TRHSGCALVGDSGFS

-795 TASKSRREVPADS
+795 TASKSRREVTADS

-834 KNAEADEYYRRA
+834 KNAEAAEYYRRA

-860 TRLRGR
+860 TRLNGR

>member
-1 MELRKKEVDMSL
+1 MSS
-13 KNKGRGRTRSVI
+13 KNKGRTRTRSVI
-25 FKVLSWAFGIPLA
+25 FKVLSWVFGIPLA

-89 LYEMRVYGGPF
+89 LYEMRVCGGPF
-100 ERGEAIGKLGED
+100 ERGDAIGKLGAE
-112 LLYQQEKAFADK
+112 LLYEQEKAFADK

-144 FNRRMGAS
+144 FNRRLGAS

-165 ASCTHEFDEF
+165 ASCTHEFDDF

-246 YAYVSVTWPGMLG
+246 YSYVSVTWPGMLG

-265 TQGLAVTIN
+265 TEGLAVTIN

-337 SAMGI
+337 SDMGV
-342 YSPEGDYASSRMT
+342 YSAGGSR
-355 AASSA
+355 
-360 NMVSQL
+360 V
-366 GGAVES
+366 
-372 VRQGVASPSAAD
+372 
-384 VSSHGCGS
+384 
-392 GTGRL
+392 
-397 ADFSYGNSAAS
+397 
-408 SGKAAESVRRGV
+408 
-420 ASSSTAE
+420 
-427 GSSHGCGSGT
+427 
-437 GWLADSSSGDSVASS
+437 
-452 GKAAESVRRGV
+452 
-463 VSSSAADVSSHG
+463 
-475 CGSGTGWLADFSSGN
+475 
-490 SVTSSSGAVESVRQG
+490 
-505 VASSSTAN
+505 
-513 VATHGC
+513 
-519 GSGSGRLAD
+519 
-528 FSSGNSA
+528 
-535 ASSGGASAVT
+535 
-545 RIICTNHYQSDRF
+545 ICTNHYQSDRF

-583 LDSLGSI
+583 LDSLGTI

-629 KPAEKKIWVSTSPW
+629 KPVEKKIWVSTSPW

-657 GEEGLSTRS
+657 GE
-666 VRGDGLSDS
+666 GDASRNSSSEYAQL
-675 AAHFT
+675 T
-680 GVPGQATHSGSRN
+680 GVSGTATHSR
-693 LSSGEESAHFAS
+693 
-705 VDVNQRTCGAGSA
+705 
-718 SHLDSRSL
+718 
-726 SSGEESAH
+726 
-734 FTRVDVNQRTCGSGS
+734 
-749 ARHLVCTLAVDSGFS
+749 CTLVGDSGFS
-764 DDEMSIPAD
+764 DDEMSIPED

-787 KAMQQTLV
+787 KAMQQTLA
-795 TASKSRREVPADS
+795 TASKSRREVPADLLS
-808 LALFVSWNPSY
+808 LFVSWNPSY

-846 LTCPMKLSERQHLE
+846 LSCPMKLSERQHLE

>member
-1 MELRKKEVDMSL
+1 MSL

-38 LIAIAALACVWLHAT
+38 LIAIAVLACVWLHAT

-89 LYEMRVYGGPF
+89 LYEMRVCGGPF

-337 SAMGI
+337 SAMGV
-342 YSPEGDYASSRMT
+342 YSPAGDYASSRMT
-355 AASSA
+355 
-360 NMVSQL
+360 
-366 GGAVES
+366 
-372 VRQGVASPSAAD
+372 
-384 VSSHGCGS
+384 
-392 GTGRL
+392 
-397 ADFSYGNSAAS
+397 
-408 SGKAAESVRRGV
+408 
-420 ASSSTAE
+420 
-427 GSSHGCGSGT
+427 
-437 GWLADSSSGDSVASS
+437 
-452 GKAAESVRRGV
+452 
-463 VSSSAADVSSHG
+463 
-475 CGSGTGWLADFSSGN
+475 
-490 SVTSSSGAVESVRQG
+490 
-505 VASSSTAN
+505 
-513 VATHGC
+513 
-519 GSGSGRLAD
+519 
-528 FSSGNSA
+528 A

-657 GEEGLSTRS
+657 GEEGLSTRGVS
-666 VRGDGLSDS
+666 GDGLSDS

-693 LSSGEESAHFAS
+693 LSSGEESVHVAS

-726 SSGEESAH
+726 SSGEESVHVAS
-734 FTRVDVNQRTCGSGS
+734 VDVDQRTCGAGS
-749 ARHLVCTLAVDSGFS
+749 ARHLRCTLAGDSGFS

-787 KAMQQTLV
+787 KSMQQTLV

>member
-1 MELRKKEVDMSL
+1 MSL

-38 LIAIAALACVWLHAT
+38 LIAIAVLACVWLHAT

-89 LYEMRVYGGPF
+89 LYEMRVCGGPF

-131 SRYRAFLHYFITI
+131 SKYRAFLHYFITI

-342 YSPEGDYASSRMT
+342 YSPGGDYASSRMT

-360 NMVSQL
+360 NMDSSL
-366 GGAVES
+366 GGPVES
-372 VRQGVASPSAAD
+372 VRQGVVSSSAAD
-384 VSSHGCGS
+384 GSSHGCGS

-397 ADFSYGNSAAS
+397 AD
-408 SGKAAESVRRGV
+408 
-420 ASSSTAE
+420 
-427 GSSHGCGSGT
+427 
-437 GWLADSSSGDSVASS
+437 SSSGD
-452 GKAAESVRRGV
+452 
-463 VSSSAADVSSHG
+463 
-475 CGSGTGWLADFSSGN
+475 
-490 SVTSSSGAVESVRQG
+490 
-505 VASSSTAN
+505 
-513 VATHGC
+513 
-519 GSGSGRLAD
+519 
-528 FSSGNSA
+528 SA

-680 GVPGQATHSGSRN
+680 GVSGQATHSGSRN
-693 LSSGEESAHFAS
+693 LSSGEESVHVAS
-705 VDVNQRTCGAGSA
+705 VDVNQRTCEAGSA

-726 SSGEESAH
+726 SSCDDCAH
-734 FTRVDVNQRTCGSGS
+734 FARVDVDQRTCGAGS

-773 KFLETEAFRNVLKF
+773 RFLETEAFRNVLKF
-787 KAMQQTLV
+787 KAMQQTLA

-834 KNAEADEYYRRA
+834 KKAEADEYYRRA

-860 TRLRGR
+860 TQLRGR

>member
-1 MELRKKEVDMSL
+1 MSL

-89 LYEMRVYGGPF
+89 LYEMRVCGGPF

-342 YSPEGDYASSRMT
+342 YSPEGDSESSRMT

-384 VSSHGCGS
+384 GS
-392 GTGRL
+392 P
-397 ADFSYGNSAAS
+397 
-408 SGKAAESVRRGV
+408 
-420 ASSSTAE
+420 
-427 GSSHGCGSGT
+427 
-437 GWLADSSSGDSVASS
+437 
-452 GKAAESVRRGV
+452 
-463 VSSSAADVSSHG
+463 HG
-475 CGSGTGWLADFSSGN
+475 CGSGTGWLADFSSGD
-490 SVTSSSGAVESVRQG
+490 S
-505 VASSSTAN
+505 VAS
-513 VATHGC
+513 
-519 GSGSGRLAD
+519 LD
-528 FSSGNSA
+528 E
-535 ASSGGASAVT
+535 ASVVT
-545 RIICTNHYQSDRF
+545 RVICTNHYQSDRF

-657 GEEGLSTRS
+657 GEEGLSTRGVS
-666 VRGDGLSDS
+666 GDGLSDS

-693 LSSGEESAHFAS
+693 LSSGEESVHVAS
-705 VDVNQRTCGAGSA
+705 
-718 SHLDSRSL
+718 
-726 SSGEESAH
+726 
-734 FTRVDVNQRTCGSGS
+734 VDVNQRTCGSGS
-749 ARHLVCTLAVDSGFS
+749 ATHLDSKSLSSGEESAHFARVDVDQRTCGAGSASHLGCTLVGDSGFS

-787 KAMQQTLV
+787 KSMQQTLV

>member
-1 MELRKKEVDMSL
+1 MSS
-13 KNKGRGRTRSVI
+13 KNKGRSRTRSVI

-89 LYEMRVYGGPF
+89 LYEMRVCGGPF
-100 ERGEAIGKLGED
+100 ERGEAIGKLGAE
-112 LLYQQEKAFADK
+112 LLYEQEKAFADK

-144 FNRRMGAS
+144 FNRRLGAS

-231 FAKNKLVLFEKPDSG
+231 FAKNKLVLFEKPNSG

-337 SAMGI
+337 SAMDV
-342 YSPEGDYASSRMT
+342 YS
-355 AASSA
+355 
-360 NMVSQL
+360 
-366 GGAVES
+366 
-372 VRQGVASPSAAD
+372 
-384 VSSHGCGS
+384 
-392 GTGRL
+392 TGL
-397 ADFSYGNSAAS
+397 
-408 SGKAAESVRRGV
+408 
-420 ASSSTAE
+420 SSSDKM
-427 GSSHGCGSGT
+427 
-437 GWLADSSSGDSVASS
+437 DSSLD
-452 GKAAESVRRGV
+452 E
-463 VSSSAADVSSHG
+463 
-475 CGSGTGWLADFSSGN
+475 
-490 SVTSSSGAVESVRQG
+490 
-505 VASSSTAN
+505 
-513 VATHGC
+513 
-519 GSGSGRLAD
+519 
-528 FSSGNSA
+528 
-535 ASSGGASAVT
+535 AVT
-545 RIICTNHYQSDRF
+545 RVICTNHYQSDRF

-583 LDSLGSI
+583 LDSLGTI

-657 GEEGLSTRS
+657 GE
-666 VRGDGLSDS
+666 GDASRNSSSEYAQL
-675 AAHFT
+675 T
-680 GVPGQATHSGSRN
+680 GVSGSATHSR
-693 LSSGEESAHFAS
+693 
-705 VDVNQRTCGAGSA
+705 
-718 SHLDSRSL
+718 
-726 SSGEESAH
+726 
-734 FTRVDVNQRTCGSGS
+734 
-749 ARHLVCTLAVDSGFS
+749 CTIVGDSGFS

-787 KAMQQTLV
+787 KTMQQTLAM
-795 TASKSRREVPADS
+795 ASKSRREVPADS
-808 LALFVSWNPSY
+808 LSLFVSWNPSY
-819 YGTYVSVAS
+819 YGTYVSVAL

>member
-1 MELRKKEVDMSL
+1 MSL

-89 LYEMRVYGGPF
+89 LYEMRVCGGPF

-231 FAKNKLVLFEKPDSG
+231 FAKNKLVLFEEPDSG

-337 SAMGI
+337 SAMGV
-342 YSPEGDYASSRMT
+342 YSPEGDSESSRMT

-384 VSSHGCGS
+384 GSPHGCGS

-397 ADFSYGNSAAS
+397 ADS
-408 SGKAAESVRRGV
+408 
-420 ASSSTAE
+420 
-427 GSSHGCGSGT
+427 
-437 GWLADSSSGDSVASS
+437 
-452 GKAAESVRRGV
+452 
-463 VSSSAADVSSHG
+463 
-475 CGSGTGWLADFSSGN
+475 
-490 SVTSSSGAVESVRQG
+490 
-505 VASSSTAN
+505 
-513 VATHGC
+513 
-519 GSGSGRLAD
+519 
-528 FSSGNSA
+528 SSGNSA

-545 RIICTNHYQSDRF
+545 RIICTNHYQSDCF

-693 LSSGEESAHFAS
+693 LSSAEESVHVAS
-705 VDVNQRTCGAGSA
+705 VDV
-718 SHLDSRSL
+718 D
-726 SSGEESAH
+726 
-734 FTRVDVNQRTCGSGS
+734 QRTCGSGS
-749 ARHLVCTLAVDSGFS
+749 ARRLRCTLAGDSGFS

-787 KAMQQTLV
+787 KAMQQTLA

>member
-1 MELRKKEVDMSL
+1 MSL

-89 LYEMRVYGGPF
+89 LYEMRVCGGPF

-302 EEAETIAAS
+302 EEAETIASS

-337 SAMGI
+337 SAMGV
-342 YSPEGDYASSRMT
+342 YSPDGDYASSRMT
-355 AASSA
+355 
-360 NMVSQL
+360 V
-366 GGAVES
+366 
-372 VRQGVASPSAAD
+372 
-384 VSSHGCGS
+384 
-392 GTGRL
+392 
-397 ADFSYGNSAAS
+397 
-408 SGKAAESVRRGV
+408 
-420 ASSSTAE
+420 
-427 GSSHGCGSGT
+427 
-437 GWLADSSSGDSVASS
+437 
-452 GKAAESVRRGV
+452 
-463 VSSSAADVSSHG
+463 
-475 CGSGTGWLADFSSGN
+475 
-490 SVTSSSGAVESVRQG
+490 
-505 VASSSTAN
+505 
-513 VATHGC
+513 
-519 GSGSGRLAD
+519 
-528 FSSGNSA
+528 

-693 LSSGEESAHFAS
+693 LSSGEESAHFA
-705 VDVNQRTCGAGSA
+705 
-718 SHLDSRSL
+718 
-726 SSGEESAH
+726 
-734 FTRVDVNQRTCGSGS
+734 RVDVDQRTCGSGS
-749 ARHLVCTLAVDSGFS
+749 ASHLGCTLAGDSGFS

-787 KAMQQTLV
+787 KAMQQTLA

>member
-1 MELRKKEVDMSL
+1 MSL

-89 LYEMRVYGGPF
+89 LYEMRVCGGPF

-337 SAMGI
+337 SAMGV
-342 YSPEGDYASSRMT
+342 YSPDGGYASSRMT

-360 NMVSQL
+360 NMVSSL
-366 GGAVES
+366 DGASSS

-384 VSSHGCGS
+384 GSPHGCGS

-397 ADFSYGNSAAS
+397 ADS
-408 SGKAAESVRRGV
+408 
-420 ASSSTAE
+420 
-427 GSSHGCGSGT
+427 
-437 GWLADSSSGDSVASS
+437 
-452 GKAAESVRRGV
+452 
-463 VSSSAADVSSHG
+463 
-475 CGSGTGWLADFSSGN
+475 
-490 SVTSSSGAVESVRQG
+490 
-505 VASSSTAN
+505 
-513 VATHGC
+513 
-519 GSGSGRLAD
+519 
-528 FSSGNSA
+528 SSGNSA
-535 ASSGGASAVT
+535 ASSGGASAIT

-693 LSSGEESAHFAS
+693 LSSAEESVHVAS
-705 VDVNQRTCGAGSA
+705 VDVDQRTCGAGSA
-718 SHLDSRSL
+718 
-726 SSGEESAH
+726 
-734 FTRVDVNQRTCGSGS
+734 
-749 ARHLVCTLAVDSGFS
+749 RHLGCTLVGDSGFS

-787 KAMQQTLV
+787 KAMQQTLA

-834 KNAEADEYYRRA
+834 KKAEADEYYRRA

>member
-1 MELRKKEVDMSL
+1 MSL

-89 LYEMRVYGGPF
+89 LYEMRVCGGPF

-337 SAMGI
+337 SAMGV
-342 YSPEGDYASSRMT
+342 YSPDGGYASSRMT
-355 AASSA
+355 TASSA

-384 VSSHGCGS
+384 GSPHGCGS

-397 ADFSYGNSAAS
+397 ADS
-408 SGKAAESVRRGV
+408 
-420 ASSSTAE
+420 
-427 GSSHGCGSGT
+427 
-437 GWLADSSSGDSVASS
+437 
-452 GKAAESVRRGV
+452 
-463 VSSSAADVSSHG
+463 
-475 CGSGTGWLADFSSGN
+475 
-490 SVTSSSGAVESVRQG
+490 
-505 VASSSTAN
+505 
-513 VATHGC
+513 
-519 GSGSGRLAD
+519 
-528 FSSGNSA
+528 SSGNSA

-577 RRVQQL
+577 KRVQQL

-657 GEEGLSTRS
+657 GEEGLSTRGVS
-666 VRGDGLSDS
+666 GDGLSDS

-705 VDVNQRTCGAGSA
+705 VDVDQRTCEAGSA

-734 FTRVDVNQRTCGSGS
+734 FARVDVDQRTCGAGSASHSDSRNLSSCDDCAHFASVDVDQRTCGAGS
-749 ARHLVCTLAVDSGFS
+749 ARHLGCTLVGDSGFS

-787 KAMQQTLV
+787 KAMQQTLA

-860 TRLRGR
+860 TQLRGR

>member
-1 MELRKKEVDMSL
+1 MSL

-89 LYEMRVYGGPF
+89 LYEMRVCGGPF
-100 ERGEAIGKLGED
+100 ERGEAIGKLGAD

-144 FNRRMGAS
+144 FNRRLGAS

-165 ASCTHEFDEF
+165 ASCTHEFDDF

-326 DGRAVIIEKTP
+326 DGRAMIIEKTP
-337 SAMGI
+337 SAMDV
-342 YSPEGDYASSRMT
+342 YS
-355 AASSA
+355 
-360 NMVSQL
+360 
-366 GGAVES
+366 
-372 VRQGVASPSAAD
+372 
-384 VSSHGCGS
+384 
-392 GTGRL
+392 TGL
-397 ADFSYGNSAAS
+397 
-408 SGKAAESVRRGV
+408 
-420 ASSSTAE
+420 SSSDKM
-427 GSSHGCGSGT
+427 
-437 GWLADSSSGDSVASS
+437 DSSLD
-452 GKAAESVRRGV
+452 E
-463 VSSSAADVSSHG
+463 
-475 CGSGTGWLADFSSGN
+475 
-490 SVTSSSGAVESVRQG
+490 
-505 VASSSTAN
+505 
-513 VATHGC
+513 
-519 GSGSGRLAD
+519 
-528 FSSGNSA
+528 
-535 ASSGGASAVT
+535 AVT
-545 RIICTNHYQSDRF
+545 RVICTNHYQSDRF

-583 LDSLGSI
+583 LDSLGTI

-657 GEEGLSTRS
+657 GE
-666 VRGDGLSDS
+666 GDASRNSSSEYAQL
-675 AAHFT
+675 T
-680 GVPGQATHSGSRN
+680 GVSGSATHSR
-693 LSSGEESAHFAS
+693 
-705 VDVNQRTCGAGSA
+705 
-718 SHLDSRSL
+718 
-726 SSGEESAH
+726 
-734 FTRVDVNQRTCGSGS
+734 
-749 ARHLVCTLAVDSGFS
+749 CTIVGDSGFS

-773 KFLETEAFRNVLKF
+773 KFLGTEAFRNVLKF
-787 KAMQQTLV
+787 KAMQQMLA
-795 TASKSRREVPADS
+795 TASKSRREVPSDS

-828 YLESLG
+828 YLEYLG

>member
-1 MELRKKEVDMSL
+1 MSL

-89 LYEMRVYGGPF
+89 LYEMRVCGGPF

-342 YSPEGDYASSRMT
+342 YSPDGDYASSRMT
-355 AASSA
+355 
-360 NMVSQL
+360 
-366 GGAVES
+366 
-372 VRQGVASPSAAD
+372 
-384 VSSHGCGS
+384 
-392 GTGRL
+392 T
-397 ADFSYGNSAAS
+397 
-408 SGKAAESVRRGV
+408 
-420 ASSSTAE
+420 
-427 GSSHGCGSGT
+427 
-437 GWLADSSSGDSVASS
+437 
-452 GKAAESVRRGV
+452 
-463 VSSSAADVSSHG
+463 
-475 CGSGTGWLADFSSGN
+475 
-490 SVTSSSGAVESVRQG
+490 
-505 VASSSTAN
+505 
-513 VATHGC
+513 
-519 GSGSGRLAD
+519 
-528 FSSGNSA
+528 

-693 LSSGEESAHFAS
+693 LSSGEESAHFAR
-705 VDVNQRTCGAGSA
+705 VDVDQRTCGSGSARHSDSKNQSSGEESAHFTRVDVDQRTCEAGSA

-734 FTRVDVNQRTCGSGS
+734 FARVDVVQRTCGAGS
-749 ARHLVCTLAVDSGFS
+749 ARHLRCTLVGDSGFS

-860 TRLRGR
+860 TQLRGR

>member
-1 MELRKKEVDMSL
+1 MSS
-13 KNKGRGRTRSVI
+13 KNKGRTRTRSVI

-38 LIAIAALACVWLHAT
+38 LIAIAALACAWLHAT

-89 LYEMRVYGGPF
+89 LYEMRVCGGPF
-100 ERGEAIGKLGED
+100 ERGEAIGKLGAD

-144 FNRRMGAS
+144 FNRRLGAS
-152 VPLEYRQEIKAMS
+152 VPLEFRQEIKAMS

-175 GSPYERQMQYHSAHD
+175 GSPYERQMLYHSAHD

-231 FAKNKLVLFEKPDSG
+231 FAKNKLVLFEQPDSG

-326 DGRAVIIEKTP
+326 DGRAVIIEK
-337 SAMGI
+337 
-342 YSPEGDYASSRMT
+342 
-355 AASSA
+355 
-360 NMVSQL
+360 
-366 GGAVES
+366 
-372 VRQGVASPSAAD
+372 SPSDMGVYAA
-384 VSSHGCGS
+384 GGS
-392 GTGRL
+392 R
-397 ADFSYGNSAAS
+397 
-408 SGKAAESVRRGV
+408 V
-420 ASSSTAE
+420 
-427 GSSHGCGSGT
+427 
-437 GWLADSSSGDSVASS
+437 
-452 GKAAESVRRGV
+452 
-463 VSSSAADVSSHG
+463 
-475 CGSGTGWLADFSSGN
+475 
-490 SVTSSSGAVESVRQG
+490 
-505 VASSSTAN
+505 
-513 VATHGC
+513 
-519 GSGSGRLAD
+519 
-528 FSSGNSA
+528 
-535 ASSGGASAVT
+535 
-545 RIICTNHYQSDRF
+545 ICTNHYQSDRF
-558 RDDPVNVEN
+558 RNDPVNVEN

-657 GEEGLSTRS
+657 GE
-666 VRGDGLSDS
+666 GDESRNSFSEYAQL
-675 AAHFT
+675 T
-680 GVPGQATHSGSRN
+680 GVSGTATHSR
-693 LSSGEESAHFAS
+693 
-705 VDVNQRTCGAGSA
+705 
-718 SHLDSRSL
+718 
-726 SSGEESAH
+726 
-734 FTRVDVNQRTCGSGS
+734 
-749 ARHLVCTLAVDSGFS
+749 CTLVGDSGFS
-764 DDEMSIPAD
+764 DDEMSIPED
-773 KFLETEAFRNVLKF
+773 KFLETEAFRNILKF
-787 KAMQQTLV
+787 KTMQQMLAA
-795 TASKSRREVPADS
+795 ASKSRREVQSDS

-846 LTCPMKLSERQHLE
+846 LSCPMKLSERQHLE

>member
-1 MELRKKEVDMSL
+1 MSS
-13 KNKGRGRTRSVI
+13 KNKGRTRTRSVI

-53 ADLGEPEFVPSQ
+53 ADLGEPVFVPSQ

-89 LYEMRVYGGPF
+89 LYEMRVCGGPF
-100 ERGEAIGKLGED
+100 ERGEAIGKLGAD

-144 FNRRMGAS
+144 FNRRLGAS

-165 ASCTHEFDEF
+165 ASCTHAFDEF

-213 ADSSLLM
+213 ADSSLLI

-265 TQGLAVTIN
+265 TEGLAVTIN

-302 EEAETIAAS
+302 EEAEKIEAS

-337 SAMGI
+337 SAMGV
-342 YSPEGDYASSRMT
+342 YA
-355 AASSA
+355 
-360 NMVSQL
+360 
-366 GGAVES
+366 AV
-372 VRQGVASPSAAD
+372 
-384 VSSHGCGS
+384 
-392 GTGRL
+392 
-397 ADFSYGNSAAS
+397 N
-408 SGKAAESVRRGV
+408 
-420 ASSSTAE
+420 
-427 GSSHGCGSGT
+427 
-437 GWLADSSSGDSVASS
+437 
-452 GKAAESVRRGV
+452 
-463 VSSSAADVSSHG
+463 
-475 CGSGTGWLADFSSGN
+475 
-490 SVTSSSGAVESVRQG
+490 
-505 VASSSTAN
+505 
-513 VATHGC
+513 
-519 GSGSGRLAD
+519 
-528 FSSGNSA
+528 
-535 ASSGGASAVT
+535 T

-657 GEEGLSTRS
+657 GE
-666 VRGDGLSDS
+666 GDASRNSSSEYAQL
-675 AAHFT
+675 T
-680 GVPGQATHSGSRN
+680 GVSGSATHSDSKN
-693 LSSGEESAHFAS
+693 QSSCEASTHFAS
-705 VDVNQRTCGAGSA
+705 VDVNQR
-718 SHLDSRSL
+718 
-726 SSGEESAH
+726 
-734 FTRVDVNQRTCGSGS
+734 VYGSGS
-749 ARHLVCTLAVDSGFS
+749 TRHSGCALVGDSGFS

-773 KFLETEAFRNVLKF
+773 TFLETEAFRNVLKF
-787 KAMQQTLV
+787 KAMQQTLAM
-795 TASKSRREVPADS
+795 ASKSRREVPSDS

-834 KNAEADEYYRRA
+834 KTAEAAEYYRRA